1 MKMKVKMIGSEYIE
15 EMGYSYV
22 TIATDCGLFTGEAW
36 LHPDDIEVASSYA
49 GCGYAEI
56 RALIQYMKRK
66 AYIADYQLQAVMQI
80 KKDLDNRKYRNENSI
95 EYKLIQ
101 KQVYMLEDEKQQF
114 KTHARTLKEKLN
126 TSIEEREA
134 YLKKI
139 LNKKEQGE

>member
-1 MKMKVKMIGSEYIE
+1 MKMRVKMVDSEYIE
-15 EMGYSYV
+15 EMGYSVV

-36 LHPDDIEVASSYA
+36 LHPDDEDHASSFA

-56 RALIQYMKRK
+56 RALIKYMKRK

-80 KKDLDNRKYRNENSI
+80 KKDLDNRKYHNENSI

-101 KQVYMLEDEKQQF
+101 KQIYMLEDEKQQF
-114 KTHARTLKEKLN
+114 KTHAETLKRKL
-126 TSIEEREA
+126 TASINERDA

-139 LNKKEQGE
+139 LEKKQDK